1 MIGKRAGVWVMSA
14 GLCALALGAH
24 AAAPTPPLPLQRLNG
39 GAAAAANP
47 GVVLFWRADCGP
59 CLLELGDLAALR
71 RAARPLTVTPVG
83 LQPTATLRPALAR
96 LRLGD
101 GDSLLTT
108 ADPAAVLTRYGGAPP
123 RLPLAVALSADGS
136 VCARH
141 TGLLG
146 RDLVRRWGATC
157 GGGHAAR

>member
-1 MIGKRAGVWVMSA
+1 MRGMRISAWITLA
-14 GLCALALGAH
+14 GLWLLATPAT
-24 AAAPTPPLPLQRLNG
+24 AATPPLQRLD
-39 GAAAAANP
+39 GAPAPAARRA
-47 GVVLFWRADCGP
+47 VVMFWRADCGP

-71 RAARPLTVTPVG
+71 RAARPLAVTPVG
-83 LQPTATLRPALAR
+83 LQPAATLRPALAR
-96 LRLGD
+96 LHLSD
-101 GDSLLTT
+101 GDSLLTPDD
-108 ADPAAVLTRYGGAPP
+108 AAAVLTRYGGAPP